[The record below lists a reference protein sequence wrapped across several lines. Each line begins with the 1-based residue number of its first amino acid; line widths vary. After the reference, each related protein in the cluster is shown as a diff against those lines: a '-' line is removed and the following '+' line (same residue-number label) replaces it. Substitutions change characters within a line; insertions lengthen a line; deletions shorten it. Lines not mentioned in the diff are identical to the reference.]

1 MSSVIIHAPLYFH
14 GVVTQGHAASAR
26 EWDSRR
32 RLAPTSSK
40 PRPFLCNTV
49 QIFLLQSNIFV
60 AIKYFPRTSC
70 VVLTRPRGPV
80 TSEARPAVDV

>member
-40 PRPFLCNTV
+40 PPP
-49 QIFLLQSNIFV
+49 IPLQQQQANIFET
-60 AIKYFPRTSC
+60 IKYFCSNQIFSTHLMCGAAPPE
-70 VVLTRPRGPV
+70 RPGN
-80 TSEARPAVDV
+80 E

>member
-40 PRPFLCNTV
+40 PPPIPLQQGKYFCDN
-49 QIFLLQSNIFV
+49 QIFL
-60 AIKYFPRTSC
+60 
-70 VVLTRPRGPV
+70 
-80 TSEARPAVDV
+80 